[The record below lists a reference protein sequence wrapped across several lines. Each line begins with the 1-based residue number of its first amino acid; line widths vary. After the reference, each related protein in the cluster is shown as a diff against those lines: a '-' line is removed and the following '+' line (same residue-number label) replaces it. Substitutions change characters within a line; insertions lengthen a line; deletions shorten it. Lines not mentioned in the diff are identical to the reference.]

1 MRMDFAQMSEM
12 QSVNVMQTLS
22 STNYREVPA
31 GYTAVYMYDE
41 PVAII
46 PNEMKQEV
54 MELAYTGCHDLREDR
69 VLVVLLEMH
78 TKAGKEFGG
87 MVTDMIAN
95 YVLKL
100 P

>member
-1 MRMDFAQMSEM
+1 MRMDFAQMSEL
-12 QSVNVMQTLS
+12 QSVNVMQTLT
-22 STNYREVPA
+22 STNYREVPE

-46 PNEMKQEV
+46 PNELKQQV
-54 MELAYTGCHDLREDR
+54 MELTYTGCHDLRDDR
-69 VLVVLLEMH
+69 VLVVLFQWNS
-78 TKAGKEFGG
+78 KAGKEFGG
-87 MVTDMIAN
+87 MLADMVAN